1 MMDRPPFFCN
11 RRTSLLQPWLSVW
24 RLSVCLRALNTQQTR
39 AHFTISAPNC
49 KLKLAHNK

>member
-1 MMDRPPFFCN
+1 MSRVTQEGPGVRFLFSMAVC
-11 RRTSLLQPWLSVW
+11 LSVC
-24 RLSVCLRALNTQQTR
+24 CLRALNTQQTR

>member
-1 MMDRPPFFCN
+1 MCAREKNNFMHKGLKITR
-11 RRTSLLQPWLSVW
+11 W
-24 RLSVCLRALNTQQTR
+24 LSVCLRALTQQTR